1 MNTQRSAGEEIP
13 TQPTGKASS
22 KGSRKKGSQTRPLS
36 YKATQPVQKFEEL
49 AEPLPFSIDGLSDIP
64 LDQVPDPNAA
74 TIPPV
79 LPHVDPSLPKVVNE
93 HDLEGTRATPA
104 AYSPSLR
111 SGSISTDQP
120 RVPGE
125 TVRSSAPTGQLP
137 KIKKLGFSKSGKPQT
152 AFGCFIKTLIAFLF
166 LLVIIGLGI
175 FSFLIYQYFRISSDL
190 PDVSELISR
199 SSQFETTSIYDR
211 NGALLYEIMDPN
223 AGKRTYI
230 PLDRISPY
238 LLAATLA
245 TEDKDFYINP
255 GFDLPAM
262 FRALWQNYT
271 SGEVVSG
278 ASTITQQ
285 LARLLLLGPD
295 ERYQI
300 TVERKAREI
309 ILAREITRL
318 YSKDEI
324 LEIYLNEINFGNLAY
339 GVEAA
344 ANTYFRTTANQL
356 TLTQAAFLAGLPQA
370 PSVYDIFT
378 NREATLARSEQVLS
392 LIYEL
397 TQERNGC
404 IEIGADRMPV
414 CITLEELANAAQELN
429 GYQFTPPT
437 FEMGYPHWVNY
448 IRSLLEEKYGAQT
461 IYRAGFKV
469 YTTLDPT
476 LQNMAQEMV
485 SQQVINLANQ
495 HVTDGALVAIRP
507 STGEILAMVGSAD
520 FNNEAIAG
528 EINMALIPRQ
538 PGSSIKP
545 LTYTAAFEKGWTP
558 STLIWDVP
566 TEFPPSDDPHDTN
579 PPYKPVNYDNKFHG
593 PVLVRSALANSF
605 NVPAVKT
612 MRYVGIYD
620 DPATPQE
627 EGFLA
632 FARRMG
638 ITSLTQP
645 YYGLSL
651 GLGGGEI
658 PLIEMTAAYSIFATG
673 GSKVPLTAILK
684 IEDYMGNVVYEF
696 TPEPG
701 EQVVRPEHAYLITS
715 ILSDNQART
724 PMFGANSVL
733 NLPFQVA
740 AKTGTTNDFRDN
752 WTLGYTPD
760 LAVGVWVGNADYT
773 PMVNSS
779 GLTGAAPIWSQFMQ
793 SAEMYVTNN
802 NPTNFTRPAGIVEYS
817 ICTVSGT
824 RPSEDCPKQKT
835 ELFAYDQPPLP
846 ADEDIWKKISIDTWT
861 GLRASSACQGYTA
874 DVTVA
879 NIKDES
885 AKDWLLNTSD
895 GQKWAADMG
904 FEEEIRFLPERECRA
919 DDPRPNII
927 FASPEKNQVINTSP
941 LDIYAVISA
950 TSRFNDYRLQY
961 GLGSSPSSWKTLIS
975 KQKNQHPSAEKI
987 YTWDLA
993 GIRSGAVTLRIYMSS
1008 KDGHFAQK
1016 RLTVNLQVPTLTP
1029 TPKPTETPTPTSTQ
1043 TVIPS
1048 MTPTVTETI
1057 VPSDTPTPSET
1068 PTP

>member
-1 MNTQRSAGEEIP
+1 MNTQRSAGDEIP
-13 TQPTGKASS
+13 TQPAGKKESNTP
-22 KGSRKKGSQTRPLS
+22 RKKSTQTRPL
-36 YKATQPVQKFEEL
+36 KARETQPLKKID
-49 AEPLPFSIDGLSDIP
+49 EPLPFDFDGLSDIP
-64 LDQVPDPNAA
+64 LDQISRSDAA
-74 TIPPV
+74 TIPPDI
-79 LPHVDPSLPKVVNE
+79 PAADTTLPKRVTE
-93 HDLEGTRATPA
+93 RDLEGTRATPA
-104 AYSPSLR
+104 SYSRRLQANLPA
-111 SGSISTDQP
+111 QP
-120 RVPGE
+120 PPFPTGAV
-125 TVRSSAPTGQLP
+125 TQSNAPTGELR
-137 KIKKLGFSKSGKPQT
+137 KKRGGLFSKGNKPPT
-152 AFGCFIKTLIAFLF
+152 RMGCFLRTVIALLF
-166 LLVIIGLGI
+166 LLVIIGVGI

-190 PDVSELISR
+190 PSVSELVSR

-211 NGALLYEIMDPN
+211 NGNLLYEIMDPN

-230 PLDRISPY
+230 TLDHISPY

-255 GFDLPAM
+255 GFDMPAM

-285 LARLLLLGPD
+285 LARILLLGPD

-309 ILAREITRL
+309 ILAREITRI

-324 LEIYLNEINFGNLAY
+324 LEIYLNEINYGNLAY

-356 TLTQAAFLAGLPQA
+356 TLPQAAFLAGLPQA

-378 NREATLARSEQVLS
+378 NREVTLARSEQVLS
-392 LIYEL
+392 LLYEL

-404 IEIGADRMPV
+404 VEIGSDRMPV

-429 GYQFTPPT
+429 TFVFQPPSY
-437 FEMGYPHWVNY
+437 EMGYPHWVNY
-448 IRSLLEEKYGAQT
+448 IRSILEEKYGAQT
-461 IYRAGFKV
+461 IHRAGFKV

-485 SQQVINLANQ
+485 SQQVLNLANQ

-507 STGEILAMVGSAD
+507 ATGEILAMVGSAD

-558 STLIWDVP
+558 ATLIWDVP
-566 TEFPPSDDPHDTN
+566 SEFPPSDDPHDTN

-612 MRYVGIYD
+612 MQYVGIYD
-620 DPATPQE
+620 NPDTPQQ

-638 ITSLTQP
+638 ITSLTRP

-673 GSKVPLTAILK
+673 GQKIPLTAILK
-684 IEDYMGNVVYEF
+684 IVDFAGNTVYEF
-696 TPEPG
+696 SPSAG
-701 EQVVRPEHAYLITS
+701 EQVIRPEHAYLITS
-715 ILSDNQART
+715 ILSDNTART

-740 AKTGTTNDFRDN
+740 VKTGTTNDFRDN

-773 PMVNSS
+773 PMVNST

-793 SAEMYVTNN
+793 AAEMYVSNN

-817 ICTVSGT
+817 ICTASGA
-824 RPSEDCPKQKT
+824 RPSLDCPKQRT
-835 ELFAYDQPPLP
+835 ELFAYDQPPLS
-846 ADEDIWKKISIDTWT
+846 ADEDLWKEITMDTWT
-861 GLRASSACQGYTA
+861 GLRSSSACSEFTA
-874 DVTVA
+874 EVKVA
-879 NIKDES
+879 NVKDPS
-885 AKDWLLNTSD
+885 AKKWILETTD
-895 GQKWAADMG
+895 GQNWAAQMG
-904 FEEEIRFLPERECRA
+904 FEDPIYFLPERECRA
-919 DDPRPNII
+919 DDPHVNIV
-927 FASPEKNQVINTSP
+927 FASPTKNQVITTSP
-941 LDIYAVISA
+941 LDIYAVVSA
-950 TSRFNDYRLQY
+950 TAKFSEYRLQY

-975 KQKNQHPSAEKI
+975 KQKTQHTTAEKI
-987 YTWDLA
+987 YTWDLT
-993 GIRSGAVTLRIYMSS
+993 GIRSGTVTLRLYMTS
-1008 KDGHFAQK
+1008 KDGHYAQ
-1016 RLTVNLQVPTLTP
+1016 RRVTINIQVPTMTPTTTNTPEPTASSTPTPTQTWTPTPSLTP
-1029 TPKPTETPTPTSTQ
+1029 TQTDTPTPTETPTP
-1043 TVIPS
+1043 
-1048 MTPTVTETI
+1048 
-1057 VPSDTPTPSET
+1057 
-1068 PTP
+1068 